1 MFLSNL
7 KEAQAFLSKYL
18 PNTGTYY
25 SSKRNYSYDFENK
38 IHSTSLLSPY
48 IRYRLLSEEDI
59 IKKVL
64 AIHPFAKVEKFIQEI
79 FWRTYWKGWLEHREE
94 VYEDYLSEKNFLLQE
109 YVFNPEYKKVIN
121 AETEIDFFNNWVTDL
136 KNNGYLHNH
145 VRMWFASL
153 WIFTFNLP
161 WQLGANFFMEN
172 LLDGDPASNTLSW
185 RWVAGIQTKGKHYL
199 ARKDNIVKFSNI
211 KINNKIFINENAT
224 SKVEG
229 GNYEINEINL
239 ANHNHLNSEA
249 ILIPSDELNFIQ
261 DNNYK
266 FKYIFSGVP
275 IDEYND
281 HNFSKNVIRHLKKI
295 ITSNFQDNKFYKN
308 ISYEIHFDDYH
319 RNFKEWI
326 KRYHIQNVCIPY
338 VTKGNW
344 RTITKKIINDNPSI
358 NFIYLNRNY
367 DKEAWKY
374 SKKGFFNFK
383 KHIPELITEI
393 NNERNFK
400 N

>member
-1 MFLSNL
+1 MFLSTL
-7 KEAQAFLSKYL
+7 KEAQDLLSNYL
-18 PNTGTYY
+18 PKTGTYY
-25 SSKRNYSYDFENK
+25 TNKRNYSYDFENK

-48 IRYRLLSEEDI
+48 IRYRLLSEENI
-59 IKKVL
+59 IKKIL
-64 AIHPFAKVEKFIQEI
+64 TIHPFAKVEKFIQEI
-79 FWRTYWKGWLEHREE
+79 FWRTYWKGWLEHRVE

-109 YVFNPEYKKVIN
+109 YNFKPVYEKVIN
-121 AETEIDFFNNWVTDL
+121 AETEIDFFNNWVKDL
-136 KNNGYLHNH
+136 KKNGYLHNH

-153 WIFTFNLP
+153 WIFTFKLP

-211 KINNKIFINENAT
+211 NVSEKILINENAV
-224 SKVEG
+224 SKVEEKI
-229 GNYEINEINL
+229 YAINELNL
-239 ANHNHLNSEA
+239 LNQNYVNTEA

-261 DNNYK
+261 NNNYN
-266 FKYIFSGVP
+266 FKYIFSGFP

-281 HNFSKNVIRHLKKI
+281 HNFSINVIRHLRNI
-295 ITSNFQDNKFYKN
+295 TTSNFRDNEFYKD
-308 ISYEIHFDDYH
+308 ISYEIHFYNYH
-319 RNFKEWI
+319 QNFKEWI
-326 KRYHIQNVCIPY
+326 KKYNIKNVYIPY

-344 RTITKKIINDNPSI
+344 TAIIKKIINDNPSI
-358 NFIYLNRNY
+358 NFIYLNRKY
-367 DKEAWKY
+367 DREAWQY

-383 KHIPELITEI
+383 KHIPELITKI
-393 NNERNFK
+393 NDERNFK